1 MKIDWLLISRSLD
14 GKLTPEQQREL
25 QQWLDESV
33 KHRQL
38 LADIQ
43 TYVGSNDS
51 CKEQYRADFERRMD
65 EIDARKALLTRRKRR
80 IAAMAAAAIILPA
93 AILLLSP
100 YLKTDTTKENI
111 AVLPENA
118 RVMLVVDDQVI
129 TLDSSTDTISANVV
143 NSNGQI
149 TYNKSDRAE
158 VKINKLII
166 PKCMEYSVKLS
177 DGTVVWLN
185 AGSELTYPDKFTGD
199 ERHVSLKG
207 EAYFDVAKDSAKP
220 FIVDAEGVAVNVYG
234 TQFNVN
240 THDQDIEVVLVEGS
254 IALKHDDSPEVRV
267 RPNQLALYNKATS
280 VMIVK
285 SVDVMNY
292 TAWRYG
298 EYRFEDERL
307 SKILDDLSLWYDIEV
322 EYAKPALR
330 GLVFTCYLPKT
341 QDITELLKYI
351 EKTSY
356 VKFELKNK
364 LLIVK

>member
-1 MKIDWLLISRSLD
+1 MKIDWLLISKSLD
-14 GKLTPEQQREL
+14 GKLTPKQQEEL
-25 QQWLDESV
+25 QHWLDESV

-38 LADIQ
+38 FEDIQ

-51 CKEQYRADFERRMD
+51 CKEQYQADFQRRMD
-65 EIDARKALLTRRKRR
+65 AIDASRALLVRRKKR
-80 IAAMAAAAIILPA
+80 IAALIAAAVIIPA
-93 AILLLSP
+93 ALLFI
-100 YLKTDTTKENI
+100 TTQMQNHT
-111 AVLPENA
+111 PEKVVVTLTEKA
-118 RVMLVVDDQVI
+118 KVMLVVDDQVI
-129 TLDSSTDTISANVV
+129 ALDQSKDTITDNVI

-149 TYNKSDRAE
+149 TYSKSDHAE
-158 VKINKLII
+158 VKINKLIT
-166 PKCMEYSVKLS
+166 PKGMEYSVKLS

-185 AGSELTYPDKFTGD
+185 AASELTYPDRFAGK
-199 ERHVSLKG
+199 ERRVSLKG
-207 EAYFDVAKDSAKP
+207 EAYFDVAKNSKKP

-254 IALKHDDSPEVRV
+254 IAIEHDDSPQVRV
-267 RPNQLALYNKATS
+267 KPNQLAMYNKASS

-285 SVDVMNY
+285 NVDVMNY
-292 TAWRYG
+292 IAWRYG

-322 EYAKPALR
+322 EYARPALR
-330 GLVFTCYLPKT
+330 GLTFTCYLPKT

-356 VKFELKNK
+356 VKFEIKNK